1 MTDDK
6 IKTYT
11 VWKLVHADI
20 VDDNPDCD
28 VIAIGMQANGKE
40 YAVVVSG
47 PKGMQASE
55 FIPAMRAAAMGL
67 TAIVRGDVSGTVNE
81 DGAVSDST
89 FDTGNQ
95 RPS

>member
-1 MTDDK
+1 VTDDK

-20 VDDNPDCD
+20 IDTDPTCD
-28 VIAIGMQANGKE
+28 VIALGMQANGKE

-47 PKGMQASE
+47 PKGMTTSE
-55 FIPAMRAAAMGL
+55 FIPALRAAAMGL
-67 TAIVRGDVSGTVNE
+67 TAIVQGETGK
-81 DGAVSDST
+81 VSDDAAMNDAT

>member
-1 MTDDK
+1 
-6 IKTYT
+6 
-11 VWKLVHADI
+11 
-20 VDDNPDCD
+20 
-28 VIAIGMQANGKE
+28 
-40 YAVVVSG
+40 
-47 PKGMQASE
+47 
-55 FIPAMRAAAMGL
+55 MRAAAMGL